1 MRSVDKQGPSSGDEA
16 GRRSDAPQ
24 PQPPAPVVPSSSAME
39 EPSAPPL
46 LPPSYDDVLSSIHSD
61 ASAGGSNRRDGN
73 NNWLGGSSSTD
84 RPLSSSSAPHM
95 MTPPL
100 PHHQGPY
107 PAAGAESSQGTS
119 VGPFGDH
126 KSPLPAPAS
135 PGLAAA
141 GLTTGESEPLIT
153 VYATNP
159 PTSSNFVPGRG
170 SGDPGELSSR
180 DFFASLEYK
189 RSSKGYSSADPW
201 LNTNSRALLRFITE
215 CNERPRVSVEVVGSH
230 TENRVVESTRTENG
244 QTRCETHTHQE
255 SIVDFKFSL
264 ELTPYVHDKGSLY
277 TARGPTGEPYDIS
290 TILEDYVRA
299 DNFLKEIRVQKK
311 VIWDYELVRREISDF
326 IKTTG
331 YPHTVTVSFPME
343 HDRISVK
350 SHNAA
355 AKIWRHPICSFLC
368 LITCACIVG
377 WPMQYFATTRWRNKL
392 MSDFVVLAS
401 PRDFV
406 DRNSSFIRNQVSWSA
421 RPCLFTTTC

>member
-1 MRSVDKQGPSSGDEA
+1 
-16 GRRSDAPQ
+16 
-24 PQPPAPVVPSSSAME
+24 ME

-46 LPPSYDDVLSSIHSD
+46 LPPSYEDVLSSIHSD
-61 ASAGGSNRRDGN
+61 VNASGSTQRGANHWQGGS
-73 NNWLGGSSSTD
+73 GSATAN

-95 MTPPL
+95 MTPP
-100 PHHQGPY
+100 PQPTG
-107 PAAGAESSQGTS
+107 GASI
-119 VGPFGDH
+119 GPFGDH
-126 KSPLPAPAS
+126 KSPPAILTPAAS
-135 PGLAAA
+135 PGGAGA
-141 GLTTGESEPLIT
+141 GLIAGESEPLMA

-159 PTSSNFVPGRG
+159 PASSRFVPGRG

-201 LNTNSRALLRFITE
+201 LNTNSRALQRFIVE
-215 CNERPRVSVEVVGSH
+215 SNERPRVSVEVVGSH
-230 TENRVVESTRTENG
+230 TESRTVESTRTENG

-277 TARGPTGEPYDIS
+277 TARGPSGEPYDMS
-290 TILEDYVRA
+290 AILEDYVRA

-311 VIWDYELVRREISDF
+311 VIWDYELVRREIAEF

-343 HDRISVK
+343 HDCISVK

-355 AKIWRHPICSFLC
+355 AKIWRHPISSLLC
-368 LITCACIVG
+368 FITCACIVG
-377 WPMQYFATTRWRNKL
+377 WPMQYYATKPWRNKL

-406 DRNSSFIRNQVSWSA
+406 DRNSAFIRNQVSWSA
-421 RPCLFTTTC
+421 RPRLFTTTC

>member
-1 MRSVDKQGPSSGDEA
+1 MRSVDKQGPSSGDDS
-16 GRRSDAPQ
+16 GQRSDAPQ
-24 PQPPAPVVPSSSAME
+24 PQPQPQPSAQVAPSSSAME

-46 LPPSYDDVLSSIHSD
+46 LPPSYDDVLSSINSD
-61 ASAGGSNRRDGN
+61 ANAGGNNSRNVN
-73 NNWLGGSSSTD
+73 NNRQGGGSSTD

-95 MTPPL
+95 LTPPPP
-100 PHHQGPY
+100 PHQVPY
-107 PAAGAESSQGTS
+107 LAAGSSQGNDI
-119 VGPFGDH
+119 GPFGDH
-126 KSPLPAPAS
+126 KSPPPAPVS

-141 GLTTGESEPLIT
+141 GQTSGESEPLMA
-153 VYATNP
+153 VCSRNP
-159 PTSSNFVPGRG
+159 PTSSTFVPGRG
-170 SGDPGELSSR
+170 SGDPSELSSR

-201 LNTNSRALLRFITE
+201 LNTDSRALLRFITE

-230 TENRVVESTRTENG
+230 TESRVVESTRTENG

-255 SIVDFKFSL
+255 RIVDFKFSL

-277 TARGPTGEPYDIS
+277 TARGPSGEPYDIS
-290 TILEDYVRA
+290 TILDDYVRA

-311 VIWDYELVRREISDF
+311 VIWDYDLVRREIADF

-355 AKIWRHPICSFLC
+355 AKIW
-368 LITCACIVG
+368 
-377 WPMQYFATTRWRNKL
+377 
-392 MSDFVVLAS
+392 
-401 PRDFV
+401 
-406 DRNSSFIRNQVSWSA
+406 
-421 RPCLFTTTC
+421 

>member
-1 MRSVDKQGPSSGDEA
+1 MRSVDKQSPSSGEE
-16 GRRSDAPQ
+16 APQ
-24 PQPPAPVVPSSSAME
+24 PQPPTLPSLSAME

-61 ASAGGSNRRDGN
+61 ASAGGSNRRGGN
-73 NNWLGGSSSTD
+73 NSWLGGSSSTD

-95 MTPPL
+95 LTPPL
-100 PHHQGPY
+100 PQGPY
-107 PAAGAESSQGTS
+107 LAAGSSQGSS

-126 KSPLPAPAS
+126 KSRPPAS
-135 PGLAAA
+135 PDLATA
-141 GLTTGESEPLIT
+141 GLTTGEDEPLIT
-153 VYATNP
+153 VYTTNP
-159 PTSSNFVPGRG
+159 PASSNFVPGRG

-244 QTRCETHTHQE
+244 QTRCDTHTHQE

-290 TILEDYVRA
+290 TILDDYVRA

-311 VIWDYELVRREISDF
+311 VIWDYELVRREIADF

-355 AKIWRHPICSFLC
+355 AKIWRHPVSSFLC
-368 LITCACIVG
+368 LVTCACIVG
-377 WPMQYFATTRWRNKL
+377 WPMQYFATKRWRNKL

-406 DRNSSFIRNQVSWSA
+406 DRNSSFIRNQVSWST
-421 RPCLFTTTC
+421 RPRLFTTTC

>member
-1 MRSVDKQGPSSGDEA
+1 MRSSVDKQGPSSGGET
-16 GRRSDAPQ
+16 RRSADAPQ
-24 PQPPAPVVPSSSAME
+24 PQAPAAPSSSSPMME

-61 ASAGGSNRRDGN
+61 ASAAGGGNRHGAN
-73 NNWLGGSSSTD
+73 SSWQGSSTD
-84 RPLSSSSAPHM
+84 RPLSSSSAP
-95 MTPPL
+95 L
-100 PHHQGPY
+100 HQGPY
-107 PAAGAESSQGTS
+107 PAAGSSQGNS

-126 KSPLPAPAS
+126 KAPAAPVPP
-135 PGLAAA
+135 PGLAPA
-141 GLTTGESEPLIT
+141 GLSTGESEPLIT
-153 VYATNP
+153 AYATSP
-159 PTSSNFVPGRG
+159 PASSTFVPGRG

-290 TILEDYVRA
+290 TILDDYVRA

-311 VIWDYELVRREISDF
+311 VIWDYDLVRREIADF

-343 HDRISVK
+343 HDRISIK
-350 SHNAA
+350 SSNAA
-355 AKIWRHPICSFLC
+355 AKIWRHPVTSFLC

-377 WPMQYFATTRWRNKL
+377 WPVQHFATTRWRNKL

-421 RPCLFTTTC
+421 RPRLFTTTC